1 VYFLLIGI
9 GVVNIIPVIAFFPY
23 KKSGNPF
30 ATFPLMNKAK
40 TQNDTMVRV
49 AQLTKLMDKQF
60 SIPGTNFRFGLDGLL
75 GLIPGLGDISGFAVS
90 CYLITLMAKNGASG
104 YVMARMVLN
113 VLIDAIIGSIPFV
126 GDLFDFAFKAN
137 SRNLR
142 LMQEHFVEGRHRG
155 GAWKVIVPMV
165 IILFLIM
172 TGTIWLGWKLVNS
185 LF

>member
-1 VYFLLIGI
+1 M
-9 GVVNIIPVIAFFPY
+9 
-23 KKSGNPF
+23 K
-30 ATFPLMNKAK
+30 
-40 TQNDTMVRV
+40 RV
-49 AQLTKLMDKQF
+49 AELTRLMDKQF
-60 SIPGTNFRFGLDGLL
+60 TIPGTNFRFGLDGLI
-75 GLIPGLGDISGFAVS
+75 GLIPGVGDVSTFAVS

-113 VLIDAIIGSIPFV
+113 VLIDAIIGSIPFI

-155 GAWKVIVPMV
+155 GAWKVVVPIV
-165 IILFLIM
+165 IILLLIM
-172 TGTIWLGWKLVNS
+172 IGAIWLAWKAVSS